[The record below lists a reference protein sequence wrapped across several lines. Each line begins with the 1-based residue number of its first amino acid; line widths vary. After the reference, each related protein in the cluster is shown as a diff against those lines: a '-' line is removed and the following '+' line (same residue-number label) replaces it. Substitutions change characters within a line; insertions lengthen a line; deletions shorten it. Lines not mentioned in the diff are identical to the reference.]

1 MICDDLDG
9 SCPAFLR
16 MVAQQ
21 NVCAGDDHE
30 RLGCITQTT
39 EDSAQSTKQNAPA
52 FSVFQQDAKARKC
65 CDAV

>member
-1 MICDDLDG
+1 MICDDLYCG
-9 SCPAFLR
+9 CPAFLR

-21 NVCAGDDHE
+21 DVSAGNDHE

-39 EDSAQSTKQNAPA
+39 EDSTQSTKQNAPA
-52 FSVFQQDAKARKC
+52 FSVFQQDAKAREC

>member
-9 SCPAFLR
+9 SRPAFLR

-21 NVCAGDDHE
+21 NVCAGNDHE

-39 EDSAQSTKQNAPA
+39 EDSAQSTEQNAPA
-52 FSVFQQDAKARKC
+52 FSVFQQNAKAREC
-65 CDAV
+65 CDTV

>member
-1 MICDDLDG
+1 
-9 SCPAFLR
+9 

-21 NVCAGDDHE
+21 DVSAGNDHE

-39 EDSAQSTKQNAPA
+39 EDSTQSTKQNAPA
-52 FSVFQQDAKARKC
+52 FSVFQQDAKAREC